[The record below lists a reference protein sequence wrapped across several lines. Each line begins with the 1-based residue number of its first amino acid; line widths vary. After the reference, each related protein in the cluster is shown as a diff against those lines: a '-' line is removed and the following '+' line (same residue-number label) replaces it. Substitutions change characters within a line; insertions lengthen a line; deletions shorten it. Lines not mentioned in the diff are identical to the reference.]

1 MEFFE
6 NENFAAGAPARTAP
20 CACAENLDLPDLW
33 LSAVFCE
40 KKKSLNPSAH
50 KEGKSGSIGT
60 NRLNGKSKKIVS
72 LEFLHQLNP
81 GLGTAFFPVQ
91 NVPLFPVF

>member
-1 MEFFE
+1 MKTL
-6 NENFAAGAPARTAP
+6 PRVHRHAP

-72 LEFLHQLNP
+72 LEFFASIESSWA
-81 GLGTAFFPVQ
+81 T
-91 NVPLFPVF
+91 VFD